1 MRVTSNTF
9 PETLIQQLQL
19 LSTRQNRLQT
29 QVATGQR
36 VLNPEDDPAAM
47 QRILGLHTQTAATRQ
62 YRANLKTL
70 NERANVAFD
79 TLKALKKISDRAG
92 ELATLADDT
101 RSKQELQ
108 TYATEVTQLIQQA
121 VQILNQKHRGAY
133 LFGGTRTDQPPFILT
148 TDATGRVTS
157 VTYQGNTEV
166 AAAPIDDQVTL
177 AIDIPGANPTG
188 SGPRGLVADS
198 RTGADFFAHLIEL
211 QNRLLDGDTRTIA
224 ETVRPALL
232 KDEEHLLTH
241 IGNQSA
247 LIARIQTASNLAD
260 KQLLALDQAVS
271 READADL
278 AETLVRLNQVQTAYQ
293 AALQSGATIL
303 RLSLLDY
310 LR

>member
-62 YRANLKTL
+62 YRANLETL

-101 RSKQELQ
+101 RSDQELQ

-148 TDATGRVTS
+148 TDANGRVTS

-241 IGNQSA
+241 ISNQSA

>member
-29 QVATGQR
+29 QTATGQR
-36 VLNPEDDPAAM
+36 IQNPEDDPAAI
-47 QRILGLHTQTAATRQ
+47 QRILGLHTETAAVRQ
-62 YRANLKTL
+62 YRANLDNL
-70 NERANVAFD
+70 NERTNVAFNA
-79 TLKALKKISDRAG
+79 LKALKKISDRAG

-101 RSKQELQ
+101 RSDQELQ
-108 TYATEVTQLIQQA
+108 SYATEVTQLIQQA

-133 LFGGTRTDQPPFILT
+133 LFAGTRTDQPPFALT
-148 TDATGRVTS
+148 TDPDGRVTA
-157 VTYQGNTEV
+157 VTYQGNAEV
-166 AAAPIDDQVTL
+166 AAAPIDTGVNL
-177 AIDIPGANPTG
+177 AIDIPGANNTG
-188 SGPRGLVADS
+188 TGPRGLVADS
-198 RTGADFFAHLIEL
+198 RTGADFFAHLIDL
-211 QNRLLDGDTRTIA
+211 QNRLLTGDTQGIA
-224 ETVRPALL
+224 NTVRPALL
-232 KDEEHLLTH
+232 RDEEHLLTH

-247 LIARIQTASNLAD
+247 LIARIQTASDLAD
-260 KQLLALDQAVS
+260 KRILSLDQAVS

>member
-62 YRANLKTL
+62 YRVNLETL

-148 TDATGRVTS
+148 TDANGRVTS

-188 SGPRGLVADS
+188 SGPRGLVSDS

>member
-62 YRANLKTL
+62 YRANLETL

-241 IGNQSA
+241 ISNQSA

>member
-62 YRANLKTL
+62 YRANLETL

>member
-62 YRANLKTL
+62 YRVNLETL

>member
-62 YRANLKTL
+62 YRVNLETL

-148 TDATGRVTS
+148 TDANGRVTS

-188 SGPRGLVADS
+188 SGPRGLVSDS

-241 IGNQSA
+241 ISNQSA